1 MISID
6 PRSSIPI
13 YEQIIENTKDA
24 ILKNLISP
32 GEKLPSIREMA
43 SILLTNPNTVSKAYS
58 ELERQNIIETLR
70 GKGTYICE
78 NVIGKLKEEKMQ
90 ALVENL
96 KSVIQEAKSLEF
108 TEEKLCS
115 LIKDMYKGLGGEESH
130 DRN

>member
-13 YEQIIENTKDA
+13 YEQIIQNTKEA

-78 NVIGKLKEEKMQ
+78 NVIEKLREEKMQ

-96 KSVIQEAKSLEF
+96 KDIIQEAKSLEF
-108 TEEKLCS
+108 SEDKLCN
-115 LIKDMYKGLGGEESH
+115 LIKDMYKSLGGEESY

>member
-13 YEQIIENTKDA
+13 YEQIIQNTKDA

-78 NVIGKLKEEKMQ
+78 NVIEKLREEKMQ
-90 ALVENL
+90 TLVENL
-96 KSVIQEAKSLEF
+96 KDIIQEAKSLEF
-108 TEEKLCS
+108 SEDKLCS
-115 LIKDMYKGLGGEESH
+115 LIKDMYKNLGGEESH

>member
-13 YEQIIENTKDA
+13 YEQIIQNTKDA

-78 NVIGKLKEEKMQ
+78 NVMEKLREEKMQ
-90 ALVENL
+90 TLVENL
-96 KSVIQEAKSLEF
+96 KDIIQEAKSLEF
-108 TEEKLCS
+108 SEDKLCS
-115 LIKDMYKGLGGEESH
+115 LIKDMYKNLGGEESH